1 MTCQIRQV
9 DKVDFLKSIGKTIKK
24 VRLEKNLTQVDL
36 VGRMA
41 GTIDPTNIAR
51 IEAGRTNPT
60 IYTLKRIADALEVD
74 ISELL
79 SDKDS

>member
-1 MTCQIRQV
+1 M